1 MFSFAGLLKREW
13 FEHRAAFIWGPAIV
27 LAVILLAG
35 ISAVTMDGRV
45 EADLS
50 GHDASELAEKLGRE
64 PEGDMG
70 ALEMATAM
78 LLDVAGS
85 TDNELQ
91 RNMAKLL
98 NGLAVPFHI
107 VFIVIGFFALLA
119 CLYDERKDQSILFWK
134 SMPVSNLATVASKL
148 VFVVWCAPLV
158 TIVAIVVAQFFVV
171 TLSSLYVEEGMGG
184 RIWAASDVWS
194 RPIGLVLRYFLLGLW
209 ALPFCGWVMFVSSC
223 ASRLPVLWIL
233 GVPWLVFFL
242 ERIIFGSNVLSQMV
256 GQHFALLTSSPGTL
270 GSAGSSGVSGLE
282 SHFAILADSGMW
294 GGIVTALLFL
304 AGAVYFRGRNN
315 EL

>member
-1 MFSFAGLLKREW
+1 MLSFAGLLKREW

-35 ISAVTMDGRV
+35 ISAVSMEGHVQT
-45 EADLS
+45 DLS
-50 GHDASELAEKLGRE
+50 SQDASELAEKLGRE
-64 PEGDMG
+64 PGGDMG
-70 ALEMATAM
+70 VLEMATAM

-85 TDNELQ
+85 TDAELQ

-148 VFVVWCAPLV
+148 IFVVWCAPLV
-158 TIVAIVVAQFFVV
+158 TIAAIIVAQFFVV

-194 RPIGLVLRYFLLGLW
+194 RPIGLVLRYLLLGLW

-242 ERIIFGSNVLSQMV
+242 ERIVFGTNALSQMV
-256 GQHFALLTSSPGTL
+256 GQHFSLLTSSPGNM
-270 GSAGSSGVSGLE
+270 SSGIT

-294 GGIVTALLFL
+294 GGIVVAALFL